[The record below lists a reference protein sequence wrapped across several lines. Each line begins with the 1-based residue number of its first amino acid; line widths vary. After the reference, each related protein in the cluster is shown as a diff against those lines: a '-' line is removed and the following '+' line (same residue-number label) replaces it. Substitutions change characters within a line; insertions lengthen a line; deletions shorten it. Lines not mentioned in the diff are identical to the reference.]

1 MARIRDWLCVSLLTF
16 SFVLSVSA
24 QQAPVASGR
33 VPPMVRFNGVLT
45 DSSGRRPAGP
55 VGVTLSLYKDRQG
68 VTPGKLNPGA
78 RDRRWGEGI
87 QRFFP
92 PYEIEGN
99 FPPYPRRCP
108 TNQAKQGTAN
118 KAVTVRIPE
127 LRETHLYLETEE
139 ETLP

>member
-1 MARIRDWLCVSLLTF
+1 
-16 SFVLSVSA
+16 
-24 QQAPVASGR
+24 
-33 VPPMVRFNGVLT
+33 MVRFNGVLT

-127 LRETHLYLETEE
+127 LRETPLYLETEE